1 MRRLLRSRRGNMSV
15 EFALIASVLM
25 PVCLIGGQR
34 VGPALLGW
42 AQDTYRET
50 VAARDALDD
59 LCAAMA
65 DAHVQST
72 ACPTGQGE

>member
-1 MRRLLRSRRGNMSV
+1 MRCLLRSRRGNMSV
-15 EFALIASVLM
+15 ELALIASVLM

-34 VGPALLGW
+34 VGPALLDW

-50 VAARDALDD
+50 VAARDALDA

-65 DAHVQST
+65 DADIRST
-72 ACPTGQGE
+72 ACPAGQGE